1 MQISQKTILEL
12 LENDQVR
19 YAIPL
24 YQRSYAWGPTQ
35 AGDLLDDLARAGA
48 LGKAHFLGTF
58 LYNSEPTEAGAELR
72 VVIDGQQRITTVSLL
87 VAALA
92 NHLDGQGGHPSSTLP
107 SAQQLRTRFLQV
119 HNPNTP
125 LQPKLQ
131 SGEADNATFSALAL
145 QEPLPSNPS
154 EKILEVYR
162 YFEQRLKDTGLDL
175 AQVWAGLSAA
185 YLICAQADAA
195 DHTQLIFE
203 SLNSKG
209 KPLTL
214 ADLVRN
220 YLLIAKSHDEQARL
234 YHEYWA
240 PITGMFQ
247 PDPGTKK
254 LDNAIWAW
262 TNLRFRKA
270 NAHTPGAAYSLL
282 KRYAEDEYTGT
293 LEDLLEE
300 LRGFCLMWAENYRYH
315 AVKKFKSSFDWA
327 KNGPK
332 TLVSDRAVKPA
343 SHEGSMSAADIAD
356 QVDERW

>member
-12 LENDQVR
+12 LGQEHVR

-24 YQRSYAWGPTQ
+24 YQRSYAWGRTQ
-35 AGDLLDDLARAGA
+35 AADLLDDLYRAGA
-48 LGKAHFLGTF
+48 HGAAHFLGTF
-58 LYNSEPTEAGAELR
+58 LYNSESSGEGDELR

-87 VAALA
+87 VLALS
-92 NHLDGQGGHPSSTLP
+92 NLISEQGGHPISALP
-107 SAQQLRTRFLQV
+107 AAQQLRNRYLQAQAA
-119 HNPNTP
+119 HRPA
-125 LQPKLQ
+125 QPKLRL
-131 SGEADNATFSALAL
+131 GEADNAAFSALVL
-145 QEPLPSNPS
+145 QEPLPAHASQ
-154 EKILEVYR
+154 KVLEVYR
-162 YFEQRLKDTGLDL
+162 YFEQRLKDSDLDPAQLWRGL
-175 AQVWAGLSAA
+175 AAA
-185 YLICAQADAA
+185 YLICAQADTA

-220 YLLIAKSHDEQARL
+220 YLLIAESHDEQARL

-240 PITGMFQ
+240 PIMGMFQ

-293 LEDLLEE
+293 LEDLLDE
-300 LRGFCLMWAENYRYH
+300 LRAFCLMWAENYRYH

-332 TLVSDRAVKPA
+332 TLVSGKAVKPA
-343 SHEGSMSAADIAD
+343 SHEGSVSAADIANR
-356 QVDERW
+356 VNERW

>member
-1 MQISQKTILEL
+1 MQITQKTILEML
-12 LENDQVR
+12 GREHVR
-19 YAIPL
+19 YVIPL
-24 YQRSYAWGPTQ
+24 YQRSYAWGRTQ
-35 AGDLLDDLARAGA
+35 AADLLDDLARAGA

-58 LYNSEPTEAGAELR
+58 LYNSEPSEDGAELR

-87 VAALA
+87 VLALTEIIGKGETASSSQLPQA
-92 NHLDGQGGHPSSTLP
+92 N
-107 SAQQLRTRFLQV
+107 QLRARYVQE
-119 HNPNTP
+119 PAGAGAY
-125 LQPKLQ
+125 QPKLRL
-131 SGEADNATFSALAL
+131 GEADNATFCALVL
-145 QEPLPSNPS
+145 QKPLPDDTS
-154 EKILEVYR
+154 EKILDVYR
-162 YFEQRLKDTGLDL
+162 YFVRRLEGGDIDL
-175 AQVWAGLSAA
+175 AQVWTGLSAT
-185 YLICAQADAA
+185 YLICAKADAA

-220 YLLIAKSHDEQARL
+220 YLLIAKSHDEQTRL

-240 PITGMFQ
+240 PIVGMFQ

-262 TNLRFRKA
+262 TNLRFRKE
-270 NAHTPGAAYSLL
+270 NAHTPGTAYALL

-300 LRGFCLMWAENYRYH
+300 LRAFCLMWAENYRYH

-332 TLVSDRAVKPA
+332 TLVSGRTVKPP
-343 SHEGSMSAADIAD
+343 SHAGSVSAADIAD